1 MTLRNGLFG
10 LGLAIVLV
18 SVPQISLPG
27 ESGLI
32 TKPSKYSVQETI
44 KRFEGAV
51 TAKGWVVFTEVDHAA
66 AAAKFGLEL
75 RPRTVVV
82 FGNPKIGTPAMQ
94 KAPTCALLGSLVT
107 ELAKCPLNGLT
118 HVGRHRESVAGI
130 DIAPQVFGRIVREP
144 NLALIV
150 LPHQS
155 FRRDID
161 G

>member
-44 KRFEGAV
+44 KRFEAAV

-66 AAAKFGLEL
+66 AAAKFGLEM

-94 KAPTCALLGSLVT
+94 KAPTLAIDVPAKALVWQDDQGKVWLTYNSAEYLGGYIY
-107 ELAKCPLNGLT
+107 PRHGLT
-118 HVGRHRESVAGI
+118 MPADVRQTVERT
-130 DIAPQVFGRIVREP
+130 FGEFSD
-144 NLALIV
+144 
-150 LPHQS
+150 Q
-155 FRRDID
+155 
-161 G
+161 GTQ

>member
-44 KRFEGAV
+44 KRFEAAV

-66 AAAKFGLEL
+66 AAAKFGLEM

-94 KAPTCALLGSLVT
+94 KAPTLAIDVPAKALVWQDDQGKVWLTYNSAEYLG
-107 ELAKCPLNGLT
+107 GLYLSPPRT
-118 HVGRHRESVAGI
+118 HDAC
-130 DIAPQVFGRIVREP
+130 
-144 NLALIV
+144 
-150 LPHQS
+150 
-155 FRRDID
+155 RRASDR
-161 G
+161 